1 MLLRV
6 VTLLLLTL
14 IKFNLVDS
22 NNNKLYRITVTQPL
36 VELDPSKVRTF
47 KHQLSSDFS
56 NLQLIEGSLYL
67 TGNDY
72 VFCLNSSNIT
82 CTGAFCGYNE
92 KHIKPTTIHTNE
104 NNNVNFVK
112 FLAYRE
118 SVADLIVCCTNKGI
132 SIKMCQIF

>member
-1 MLLRV
+1 MLV
-6 VTLLLLTL
+6 ESLLLFTL
-14 IKFNLVDS
+14 IKSNLVDS
-22 NNNKLYRITVTQPL
+22 STNKLYQVTVTQPL
-36 VELDPSKVRTF
+36 VELDPSKVSTF
-47 KHQLSSDFS
+47 KHKLSSDFS
-56 NLQLIEGSLYL
+56 NLQLIEGALYL

-82 CTGAFCGYNE
+82 CTDAYCGYNE

-132 SIKMCQIF
+132 SIKISVLIL